1 MIVYSSTKSEFRQ
14 DVRDN
19 RIEELIHEAYLRNLG
34 HSTSKSEIDSW
45 KNSMMYMSNILE
57 DKGIPDDTGVAIEY
71 KIPQTSKRI
80 DIILT
85 GTNDQNKSTAV
96 IVELKQWSDVKLT
109 DKDGIVKTFLGGAV
123 ARSQSSFLPSLD
135 IRSLT

>member
-14 DVRDN
+14 DVLHN

-45 KNSMMYMSNILE
+45 KNSMMYMNNILE
-57 DKGIPDDTGVAIEY
+57 DKGIPDDAGVAIEY

-80 DIILT
+80 DFILT
-85 GTNDQNKSTAV
+85 GTNNKN
-96 IVELKQWSDVKLT
+96 KP
-109 DKDGIVKTFLGGAV
+109 
-123 ARSQSSFLPSLD
+123 R
-135 IRSLT
+135 